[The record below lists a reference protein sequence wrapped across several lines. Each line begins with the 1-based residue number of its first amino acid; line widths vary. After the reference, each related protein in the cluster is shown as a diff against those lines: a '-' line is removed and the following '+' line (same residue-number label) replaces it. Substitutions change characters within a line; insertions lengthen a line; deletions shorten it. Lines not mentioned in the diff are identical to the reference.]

1 MANLNVDTMQLETV
15 ISAIDGAGLSASD
28 VFAAMIEE
36 LADDDALADEDDEI
50 AALIAVLVD
59 FAAPPPRPRKKQ
71 PAEPRPFA
79 SPQELRGTHRLQFSV
94 LAS

>member
-36 LADDDALADEDDEI
+36 LASAG
-50 AALIAVLVD
+50 
-59 FAAPPPRPRKKQ
+59 APPPRPRKKQ
-71 PAEPRPFA
+71 PA
-79 SPQELRGTHRLQFSV
+79 
-94 LAS
+94 